1 MRKSYD
7 NILVYTFELL
17 ENPRTNVHVNAAI
30 QGVAFSVSLP
40 GGSGGGRLTGS
51 ERSGALRV
59 RVLRNREGVARSVG
73 GIDSSEGGGIGS
85 GAVVV
90 VFVGRFC
97 EVKELRR
104 ELKERSQ

>member
-51 ERSGALRV
+51 EGSGALRV
-59 RVLRNREGVARSVG
+59 RVLRNREGKKASVVCG
-73 GIDSSEGGGIGS
+73 VRPHEDKKIKNYC
-85 GAVVV
+85 V
-90 VFVGRFC
+90 
-97 EVKELRR
+97 LP
-104 ELKERSQ
+104 L